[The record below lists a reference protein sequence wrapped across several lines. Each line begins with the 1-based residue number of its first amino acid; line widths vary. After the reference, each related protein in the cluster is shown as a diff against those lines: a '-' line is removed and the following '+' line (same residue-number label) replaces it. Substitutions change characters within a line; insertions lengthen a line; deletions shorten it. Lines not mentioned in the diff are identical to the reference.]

1 MFTGII
7 ETTGKILSIRDKG
20 RDREFTVSA
29 EFVSELKIGDS
40 VSINGACQS
49 VIEKDDKS
57 FSFFSS
63 METLSLTTL
72 SGLKN
77 GDRVNLERALSL
89 QSRLDGHIV
98 SGHVDG
104 TAEIIRIQKGDGSYR
119 YAFNVKDKS
128 LMPYIA
134 KKGSITVDGIS
145 LTIYDVSETGF
156 ECAVIPITLQDTTL
170 KDKNSGDEV
179 NIETDVLAKY
189 IARLIGFQNAGK
201 QDISLDFLREHGFA

>member
-7 ETTGKILSIRDKG
+7 ETTGKILSIRDIG

-29 EFVSELKIGDS
+29 GFAVELKIGDS

-49 VIEKDDKS
+49 VIEKNDKS

-89 QSRLDGHIV
+89 HSRLDGHIV

-119 YAFNVKDKS
+119 YNFNVKDKS

-145 LTIYDVSETGF
+145 LTVYDVSETGF
-156 ECAVIPITLQDTTL
+156 ECAIIPITLQDTTL

>member
-7 ETTGKILSIRDKG
+7 ESKGKIFSVREKG
-20 RDREFTVSA
+20 RDREFSVTA
-29 EFVSELKIGDS
+29 EFASELKIGDS

-49 VIEKDDKS
+49 VIQTDEKS

-72 SGLKN
+72 SKLKT
-77 GDRVNLERALSL
+77 GAEVNLERALSL

-104 TAEIIRIQKGDGSYR
+104 IAEIINVQKGDASYR
-119 YAFNVKDKS
+119 YQFKINDKS
-128 LMPYIA
+128 LMPFIA

-145 LTIYDVSETGF
+145 LTVFDVTDFGF
-156 ECAVIPITLQDTTL
+156 ECAIIPITLQDTTL

-189 IARLIGFQNAGK
+189 IARLIGFKGTDK
-201 QDISLDFLREHGFA
+201 PDISLDFLREHGFA